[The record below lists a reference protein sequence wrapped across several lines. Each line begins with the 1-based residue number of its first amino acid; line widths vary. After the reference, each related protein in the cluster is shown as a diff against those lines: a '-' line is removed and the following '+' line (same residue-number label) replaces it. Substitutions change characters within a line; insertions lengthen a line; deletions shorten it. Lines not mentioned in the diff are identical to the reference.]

1 MGVRKNLLI
10 KQRYLVK
17 CKKENLFELDTKSI
31 LHHGRVVITCTPRQG
46 RVLLAVSWLY
56 NEQICMGT
64 CVGSSLQEA
73 VVKAELEWQEMSWWR
88 CLRKTKGRR
97 SRSRHEKL
105 SMPNV
110 GLMPVKKGERG
121 LDKKSPDWYHLR
133 HSQPAQQEVT
143 KQKLPFAWVSCWAGM
158 AST

>member
-46 RVLLAVSWLY
+46 HVLLAVSWLY

-110 GLMPVKKGERG
+110 GLMPEVCFPLFCFVLFSFWPCRMVYG
-121 LDKKSPDWYHLR
+121 LLVLWPGLELIPPPLAARILNH
-133 HSQPAQQEVT
+133 
-143 KQKLPFAWVSCWAGM
+143 
-158 AST
+158 